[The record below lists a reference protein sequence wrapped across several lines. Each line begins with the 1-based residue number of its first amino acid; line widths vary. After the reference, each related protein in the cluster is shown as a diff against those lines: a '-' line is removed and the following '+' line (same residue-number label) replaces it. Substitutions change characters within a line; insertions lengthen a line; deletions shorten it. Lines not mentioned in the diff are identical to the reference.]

1 MISFV
6 HQLPAN
12 SIHLANIDLG
22 NFRLDFNL
30 NLGQRGCLRT
40 IITKIQALAKT
51 VSAPSQT
58 IAAALSQTRS
68 SSSSQSFTSQSA
80 PNVLRNS
87 LPDPVFDLANLQ
99 SIVNTKL
106 SQGLKLRGYFVESFP
121 VVASQTSSF
130 PYSVTVE
137 CPSCEKYVSFQIT
150 ADVRSTRKVIN
161 FRRHTFLEHFVKCVK
176 QGEDEEGTDD
186 DDN

>member
-1 MISFV
+1 M
-6 HQLPAN
+6 QA
-12 SIHLANIDLG
+12 
-22 NFRLDFNL
+22 
-30 NLGQRGCLRT
+30 
-40 IITKIQALAKT
+40 IIKS

-58 IAAALSQTRS
+58 IAV
-68 SSSSQSFTSQSA
+68 SSSQTNSSSTSQSVTSPSN
-80 PNVLRNS
+80 PNALRNS

-150 ADVRSTRKVIN
+150 ADVRRTHKVLN
-161 FRRHTFLEHFVKCVK
+161 FRRHTFLEHFMKCVK
-176 QGEDEEGTDD
+176 GEDEEGNDD
-186 DDN
+186 DD